1 MPRFHKG
8 VPPPINRNPL
18 VVRLVELMNEQ
29 AVDTIDLCKAAGVSL
44 TSIHAWRTKSNPN
57 ITNLEAV
64 LNVLGYTLA
73 IVRREDV

>member
-1 MPRFHKG
+1 MPKFHKG
-8 VPPPINRNPL
+8 VPPPVNNNPL
-18 VVRLVELMNEQ
+18 VVQLVDLMNEQ
-29 AVDTIDLCKAAGVSL
+29 EIDTIDICESAGVSL

-73 IVRREDV
+73 IVKLEDV